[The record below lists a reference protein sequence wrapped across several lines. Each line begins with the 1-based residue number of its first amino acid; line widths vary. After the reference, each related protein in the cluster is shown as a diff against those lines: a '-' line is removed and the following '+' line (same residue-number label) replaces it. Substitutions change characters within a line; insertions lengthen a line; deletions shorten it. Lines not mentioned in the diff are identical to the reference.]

1 MLEYPWPGNVRELEN
16 LVRRIVLLRQEDVA
30 QIEAEVRQTVVRTH
44 NNGASRTVRQERQD
58 PGLGSFNLREASRR
72 AAQEVERRLIRD
84 ALQRAC
90 WNRTEAAKLLGI
102 SYRGLRY
109 KMREYALDPE
119 GSPLR
124 NPAA

>member
-16 LVRRIVLLRQEDVA
+16 LVRRMVLLRQEGVA
-30 QIEAEVRQTVVRTH
+30 EIEADVRGAVAKAQG
-44 NNGASRTVRQERQD
+44 NGGSQAVRQEPD
-58 PGLGSFNLREASRR
+58 LGSLNLREASRR
-72 AAQEVERRLIRD
+72 AAREVEQRLIRE
-84 ALQRAC
+84 ALERAR

-109 KMREYALDPE
+109 KMREYDMDPKDD
-119 GSPLR
+119 PLR